1 MSIND
6 RVFIR
11 VYLGSDLIEMFQSGE
26 SQIVIGS
33 EGDAHLKLD
42 GGGVSAVHA
51 MIEKRQDG
59 FFVCD
64 LGSAS
69 GTFKSGKQ
77 VLDDKINSGEEL
89 QIGDY
94 RLEFFIGLP
103 KPVAA
108 KVTEPVKPK
117 IQEVA
122 MPTAPKLEDRLVSEE
137 TKVSTAKVSTP
148 PSPTEKP
155 LFKDVSQPSAKP
167 GNTPND
173 VEIKNT
179 EPTKKA
185 SAPVFTTQS
194 IEVVPTQDSRFEI
207 PSGLNGTFAPAG
219 QIKNINEYIKPSKG
233 SVVEV
238 SITWKDRIINTY
250 HFDSKQVVTVGS
262 HPKNTIQLP
271 VFDSRVSHP
280 LLKIDT
286 QVRVFITSDMN
297 GDVQINDQTA
307 SISELIVKGKI
318 PREGV
323 GYSIGLEQGSVIR
336 VELGSAVV
344 AHIRYVAPVP
354 KPLAAPFF
362 YLTTAEVSTLVASFL
377 VFGLMFLY
385 FSIYS
390 PDPVEQIQE
399 QEVQRVAK
407 FIYERP
413 KQRIEVTEAVPEQ
426 AKTTAQPIKDQEKAK
441 SRGEEGQA
449 SEAMPN
455 KSNSTVKKL
464 TTPNPGT
471 GKGISKAPVN
481 QKTIPDAGSKSQRP
495 DPTKTGLFSVFGS
508 KGTQDQLS
516 QAYSGSAALGGLA
529 GKATGTGG
537 AANVGAGDTPGTGLK
552 DLGAGGEGTATYGIA
567 GVNTKG
573 RGGGLTGYGTG
584 NLGAKPRATIVPGG
598 DGESFT
604 GSIDREAIRKVI
616 RDNQKQ
622 IQACYEKTLN
632 KQPGLYGKVIL
643 EWVITTNGRVK
654 DARVQS
660 TTLGSSEVENCV
672 LSRLRTWRFPEPPP
686 DQEAVVTFPFLF
698 NAAN

>member
-6 RVFIR
+6 KVFIR
-11 VYLGSDLIEMFQSGE
+11 VYLGSDLKEVFQSAE

-33 EGDAHLKLD
+33 EGDAHLRLE
-42 GGGVSAVHA
+42 GGDVSSVHA

-59 FFVCD
+59 FYVCD
-64 LGSAS
+64 LGSQG
-69 GTFKSGKQ
+69 GTYKNGKQ
-77 VLDDKINSGEEL
+77 VLDEKIETGEEL
-89 QIGDY
+89 KVGSY
-94 RLEFFIGLP
+94 RLEFYIGLP
-103 KPVAA
+103 KPVT
-108 KVTEPVKPK
+108 KPQEPVSKPK

-122 MPTAPKLEDRLVSEE
+122 KPATPKLEDRLVSEE
-137 TKVSTAKVSTP
+137 TKVSSQKVNTP

-155 LFKDVSQPSAKP
+155 LFKDISKPSDKP
-167 GNTPND
+167 AP
-173 VEIKNT
+173 KKT
-179 EPTKKA
+179 EPIQKQEVPSQQA
-185 SAPVFTTQS
+185 FTSQNVH
-194 IEVVPTQDSRFEI
+194 IPKPQIVPFDI
-207 PSGLNGTFAPAG
+207 PSGVDGTFAPES

-233 SVVEV
+233 SIVEV
-238 SITWKDRIINTY
+238 SITWKDRILSTY
-250 HFDSKQVVTVGS
+250 HFDTKQVVTVGS
-262 HPKNTIQLP
+262 HPKNTIALP
-271 VFDSRVSHP
+271 VFEGRSSHP
-280 LLKIDT
+280 LIKIDT
-286 QVRVFITSDMN
+286 QVSVFITSEMN
-297 GDVQINDQTA
+297 GEVQVNDQIMT
-307 SISELIVKGKI
+307 ISELIVKGKL

-323 GYSIGLEQGSVIR
+323 GYSLSLDQGAVVR
-336 VELGSAVV
+336 VQLSEHVV

-354 KPLAAPFF
+354 KPIAAPFL
-362 YLTTAEVSTLVASFL
+362 YLTTSEVSTLVASFL

-385 FSIYS
+385 FSIYT

-399 QEVQRVAK
+399 EELKRVAK
-407 FIYERP
+407 FIYDRP
-413 KQRIEVTEAVPEQ
+413 KQRIEVTEAEPEQ

-455 KSNSTVKKL
+455 KSKSTEKKL

-471 GKGISKAPVN
+471 GKGITKAPVN
-481 QKTIPDAGSKSQRP
+481 QKTKPDAGTKSQKP

-516 QAYSGSAALGGLA
+516 KAYSGSGTLGGAA

-552 DLGAGGEGTATYGIA
+552 DLGAGGEGTSTFGIA

-672 LSRLRTWRFPEPPP
+672 LSRLRTWKFPEPPP

-698 NAAN
+698 NATN